1 MNKPEQFHNEIMAML
16 ENYKPIRVADIFE
29 PLKDSTGGQ
38 NISYYQEYL
47 RIRDGKY
54 IYGYPCWFY
63 WYLACVVRKL
73 KPKQVIEIGADYG
86 ASAVFMASE
95 LPKKG
100 KLYSIDVKDDWRYVE
115 ESAKNIIKVQGDSKV
130 KETWKNVPLRKT
142 KLWLIDGKHTVEQV
156 RAECELISPYWKKG
170 TVVIFDDLG
179 QVMRAFEELKYEKHI
194 IPRRTIH
201 GTRVGIL
208 IV

>member
-1 MNKPEQFHNEIMAML
+1 MNNPEEFHNEIMAML
-16 ENYKPIRVADIFE
+16 ENYKPIRVAHIFD
-29 PLKDSTGGQ
+29 PLKDSTDGQ
-38 NISYYQEYL
+38 STAYYQEYL

-54 IYGYPCWFY
+54 IYDYPCWFY

-73 KPKQVIEIGADYG
+73 KPKQVVEIGADYG

-95 LPKKG
+95 LPKRG
-100 KLYSIDVKDDWRYVE
+100 KLYSIDIKDDWRYVDK
-115 ESAKNIIKVQGDSKV
+115 SAKNITKVQGDSKD
-130 KETWKNVPLRKT
+130 KDTWKGVPLKRT
-142 KLWLIDGKHTVEQV
+142 KLWLIDGQHTVDQV
-156 RAECELISPYWKKG
+156 KAECELFSPYWKKG

-179 QVMRAFEELKYEKHI
+179 QVMKAFEELKYEKYI
-194 IPRRTIH
+194 IPRRTVH